1 MCVCVCVCVC
11 ACVCV
16 GGGGEGCPHR
26 YRHEWQYSDWAIAY
40 YRAITRDK
48 GVRPACASIIREEQT
63 DPTISLSKVRVGYC
77 SKLLAFFHIF
87 CEVTT
92 AFKESSTGI
101 ELQSV
106 TEHNLSSP
114 VSLVGCPLG
123 HTARIFLAC
132 DIRSKCWSRDA
143 IECRAPLTPLPP
155 SFTCTN
161 GVEGVPYTFVCDIRP
176 DCSDDSDET
185 FCVYPPCDLPGAL
198 QCNDKEVRLTS
209 SDRCEL
215 ACGMLKA
222 MIHFCSRTYTDCT

>member
-1 MCVCVCVCVC
+1 MRACVR

-16 GGGGEGCPHR
+16 CPHR
-26 YRHEWQYSDWAIAY
+26 YRHEWQYSDGAIAY
-40 YRAITRDK
+40 YKAITRDL
-48 GVRPACASIIREEQT
+48 GMRPACGSLILDEQM
-63 DPTISLSKVRVGYC
+63 DPTMSLSKVRVGYC
-77 SKLLAFFHIF
+77 SKVFKSPNIL

-92 AFKESSTGI
+92 APKPTVYNEESLTNI
-101 ELQSV
+101 QIQSV
-106 TEHNLSSP
+106 TEHNVSSP

-123 HTARIFLAC
+123 HTVRDFLAC
-132 DIRSKCWSRDA
+132 DIRSMCWSLD
-143 IECRAPLTPLPP
+143 ITECPAPLAPLPP

-161 GVEGVPYTFVCDIRP
+161 GVERVPYTLVCDIRP

-222 MIHFCSRTYTDCT
+222 MIHF

>member
-1 MCVCVCVCVC
+1 M
-11 ACVCV
+11 
-16 GGGGEGCPHR
+16 
-26 YRHEWQYSDWAIAY
+26 
-40 YRAITRDK
+40 
-48 GVRPACASIIREEQT
+48 RPACASIIREDQT

-77 SKLLAFFHIF
+77 SKLLVFFHIL

-92 AFKESSTGI
+92 ALKPTVYYEESSTGI

-123 HTARIFLAC
+123 HTARDFLAC

-143 IECRAPLTPLPP
+143 TECRAPLTPLPP

-161 GVEGVPYTFVCDIRP
+161 GVERVPYTLVCDIRP

-198 QCNDKEVRLTS
+198 PVSYTHLTLPTI
-209 SDRCEL
+209 D
-215 ACGMLKA
+215 
-222 MIHFCSRTYTDCT
+222 DV